1 MAQDKKQVE
10 QITDMEVDFAK
21 WFTDVCKKAELHIRL
36 GNWVMRPLLA
46 SATAA
51 ALTRLLL
58 YRLYRTP
65 AAQILV
71 LAFAVGVFLFL
82 YTSFLQLLGTD
93 FWSYTQNTLL
103 KKGEK

>member
-1 MAQDKKQVE
+1 MAKEKKVE
-10 QITDMEVDFAK
+10 QLTELEVDFAQ

-82 YTSFLQLLGTD
+82 YTSFLQLLGSD

-103 KKGEK
+103 KIGKK